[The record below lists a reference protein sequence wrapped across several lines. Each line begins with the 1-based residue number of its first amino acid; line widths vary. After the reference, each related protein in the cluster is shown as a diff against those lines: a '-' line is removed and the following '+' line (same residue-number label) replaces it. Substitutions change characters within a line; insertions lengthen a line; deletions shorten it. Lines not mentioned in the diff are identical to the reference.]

1 MTGTYTNSTAAVQD
15 GINDEAYIPASVN
28 QPSLATWNTYAT
40 AVSALNTITFDIEYG
55 GGNTP
60 ADPTAF
66 TTATAADTARAGEA
80 TTFTGTVD
88 TLAELQAFN

>member
-1 MTGTYTNSTAAVQD
+1 MVVET
-15 GINDEAYIPASVN
+15 
-28 QPSLATWNTYAT
+28 
-40 AVSALNTITFDIEYG
+40 
-55 GGNTP
+55 

-66 TTATAADTARAGEA
+66 TTATVNVDGDVT